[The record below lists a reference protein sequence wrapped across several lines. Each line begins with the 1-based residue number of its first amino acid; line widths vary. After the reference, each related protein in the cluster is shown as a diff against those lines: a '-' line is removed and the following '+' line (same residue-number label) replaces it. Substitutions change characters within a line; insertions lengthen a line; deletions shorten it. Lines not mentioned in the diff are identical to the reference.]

1 MTATRPGRFGLIPM
15 RPRDPHEAH
24 RVASPLELFFDL
36 VFVVA
41 VSIAST
47 TLHHIES
54 EGHVASGVLSYVMVF
69 FAIWWAWMNFT
80 WFASSFDTDD
90 WLYRVMTVLQM
101 AGVLVLAAG
110 VERVMVDGDYGV
122 VVAGYIVMRLAM
134 VGQWLR
140 AAAGD
145 HALRGTAFRY
155 ATAITL
161 VQALW
166 VLWLFLAPSAFAA
179 PLFFVLAA
187 LEMAVPVWAQL
198 RVRTPS
204 HPHHITERYG
214 LFTLILLGESL
225 LASANAIIQAINEA
239 DHITPLVVLAG
250 AALVIVAGMW
260 WIYFSPDQT
269 VHIASFRRTLAF
281 GYLHGIIFAAAGALS
296 SGIEVAVDV
305 ITDTSELGAIE
316 AALTTTVPV
325 GLFVAGIWALS
336 IRPTLA
342 RAANATI
349 VVLIA
354 VVFASALVPLAL
366 VVAALAVAGIV
377 VVIERSALRSGG
389 THRVLAVARPV
400 TATATATT
408 EEP

>member
-1 MTATRPGRFGLIPM
+1 
-15 RPRDPHEAH
+15 
-24 RVASPLELFFDL
+24 
-36 VFVVA
+36 
-41 VSIAST
+41 
-47 TLHHIES
+47 
-54 EGHVASGVLSYVMVF
+54 
-69 FAIWWAWMNFT
+69 
-80 WFASSFDTDD
+80 
-90 WLYRVMTVLQM
+90 
-101 AGVLVLAAG
+101 
-110 VERVMVDGDYGV
+110 
-122 VVAGYIVMRLAM
+122 
-134 VGQWLR
+134 
-140 AAAGD
+140 
-145 HALRGTAFRY
+145 
-155 ATAITL
+155 
-161 VQALW
+161 
-166 VLWLFLAPSAFAA
+166 
-179 PLFFVLAA
+179 
-187 LEMAVPVWAQL
+187 L

-336 IRPTLA
+336 IRPTLS

-377 VVIERSALRSGG
+377 VVLERSALRSGG

-400 TATATATT
+400 TATATT